1 MKKIGVLTSGGDAP
15 GMNAAVRAV
24 VRTCIYN
31 NIECYGIYEGY
42 NGLINNNVKQLQSS
56 DVSNIIQRGGTILRS
71 SRSEEFRTVEGRKKA
86 FENIQKIGLD
96 GIVAIGG
103 DGTFTG
109 ANIFN
114 QEHNIPFVGIP
125 GTIDNDLFGTDNT
138 IGYDTALNTVVEA
151 VDKIRDT
158 ASSHN
163 RIFLVEVMGR
173 DAGFLALRSG
183 ISVGAEAILIPE
195 TQTYINELILKLEN
209 GRAQKK
215 SMIVIV
221 AEGDDV
227 VINPLPKIDL
237 MNDTLICPGDNL
249 LLNVE
254 FQNATYFWQDGSV
267 NSSLLINEPGSYW
280 VTADLNSCI
289 KSDTVNIEF
298 YKKIPYL
305 GKDTVLCDKDI
316 LHLDLSYL
324 NEIYHWQD
332 NSSSSFYN
340 ISEIGSYWITIES
353 LCGVYNDS
361 INVSFKD
368 CSCTLYVPNSFTP
381 NNDGVND
388 NFFINLSCP
397 LEEFDFTIFNRF
409 GEIIFNAKNL
419 SDTWDGTYRGKEVPI
434 DTYAYKLTYKSELT
448 SRVYKYISCIYEDIN

>member
-1 MKKIGVLTSGGDAP
+1 
-15 GMNAAVRAV
+15 MNAAVRAV

-42 NGLINNNVKQLQSS
+42 NGLINNNIQQLQSS

-86 FENIQKIGLD
+86 FENIKKIGLD

-138 IGYDTALNTVVEA
+138 IGYDTALNTIVEA

-195 TQTYINELILKLEN
+195 THTYINQLIQKLED
-209 GRAQKK
+209 GRTQKK

-221 AEGDDV
+221 AEGDETGGANDV
-227 VINPLPKIDL
+227 SEKLHKACPNYDTRVTILGHIQRGGNPSAADRVLASHLGNAAVVALLDKKTNIMVGKID
-237 MNDTLICPGDNL
+237 
-249 LLNVE
+249 
-254 FQNATYFWQDGSV
+254 
-267 NSSLLINEPGSYW
+267 
-280 VTADLNSCI
+280 
-289 KSDTVNIEF
+289 
-298 YKKIPYL
+298 KKIAFTSFANAIKHNNKINKEL
-305 GKDTVLCDKDI
+305 LTLAEI
-316 LHLDLSYL
+316 L
-324 NEIYHWQD
+324 
-332 NSSSSFYN
+332 
-340 ISEIGSYWITIES
+340 
-353 LCGVYNDS
+353 
-361 INVSFKD
+361 
-368 CSCTLYVPNSFTP
+368 
-381 NNDGVND
+381 
-388 NFFINLSCP
+388 
-397 LEEFDFTIFNRF
+397 
-409 GEIIFNAKNL
+409 A
-419 SDTWDGTYRGKEVPI
+419 
-434 DTYAYKLTYKSELT
+434 
-448 SRVYKYISCIYEDIN
+448 